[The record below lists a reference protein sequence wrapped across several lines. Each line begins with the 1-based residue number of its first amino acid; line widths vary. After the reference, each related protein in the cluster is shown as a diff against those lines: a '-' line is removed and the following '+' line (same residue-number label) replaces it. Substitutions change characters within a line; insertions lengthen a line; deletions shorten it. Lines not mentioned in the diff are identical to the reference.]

1 MVVRVDYSYVRN
13 SIKCKSDLSSSAE
26 LLQHPAHLA
35 VFLNYVISNSDP
47 NPLLFFLIT
56 GKTKKNSKYYYFQK
70 IFCRRL
76 QVRLSQGDE
85 KVGV

>member
-1 MVVRVDYSYVRN
+1 MARADYSYVRN
-13 SIKCKSDLSSSAE
+13 SIKCKSDLSSLAE

-56 GKTKKNSKYYYFQK
+56 GKTKILSKYYFLK

-76 QVRLSQGDE
+76 QVWLSQGDE

>member
-1 MVVRVDYSYVRN
+1 MTYGGGEGGRVKLCEEFHKV
-13 SIKCKSDLSSSAE
+13 ISALE

-56 GKTKKNSKYYYFQK
+56 GERNYFSDRNILSKYSFQTLTRAAQP
-70 IFCRRL
+70 RR
-76 QVRLSQGDE
+76 
-85 KVGV
+85 